1 MRESKDT
8 YKEVRTLVS
17 SNFVITMYIPDI
29 SAEERK
35 RRMEQIGKA
44 AESLI
49 KSEMRRKAHEEQKAA
64 LKNT

>member
-8 YKEVRTLVS
+8 YKEVRTLVLPGCI
-17 SNFVITMYIPDI
+17 ITMHIPDI

-44 AESLI
+44 AESLL
-49 KSEMRRKAHEEQKAA
+49 KDVMRRQAHGEEKSVLQS
-64 LKNT
+64 T